1 MNDQQLKFKLNQELA
16 KYSKINQNIFNQMLS
31 KIMNYQKKNETLAKI
46 NTTK

>member
-1 MNDQQLKFKLNQELA
+1 MNDQQLTFKLYKELA